1 MPLVWLLTRTRFIVN
16 SQLQTGLLVTL
27 AKTLSADS
35 HFLMTHTQSLLGQQG
50 CVPDFNVEPGPGH
63 RFTFGDIYDCE
74 VTVESL
80 AVCSGRDNLIILAQY
95 SYHLLASQRML

>member
-1 MPLVWLLTRTRFIVN
+1 
-16 SQLQTGLLVTL
+16 
-27 AKTLSADS
+27 
-35 HFLMTHTQSLLGQQG
+35 MTHTQSLLGQQG
-50 CVPDFNVEPGPGH
+50 CVPDFNVEPGPEH